1 MMECCNA
8 VYAAPT
14 SGMCVATAVAN
25 SAADA
30 VGGALDGLGDML
42 GFTEE
47 EESP

>member
-1 MMECCNA
+1 
-8 VYAAPT
+8 
-14 SGMCVATAVAN
+14 MCVATAVVD

-30 VGGALDGLGDML
+30 VGDALDDLGGML